1 MYKRQPPGGDRYLAA
16 VYPDAATAFD
26 YLPEE
31 CLICVSEA
39 GRVQEALKAF
49 VWQVKQD
56 VTASME
62 AGLMA
67 GAFGRLTLT
76 ENETA
81 AELEKFPVCQMESL
95 PTSRYLTAPQLL
107 LDIPAK
113 QLAKMCIRDRLAAAH
128 GLDETGHLAGAAAH
142 ESALETGHLEAI
154 QKTGG
159 DTHHVLGGG
168 AHLVADHIPAVIKA
182 DEVTGKRLHQTALH
196 VLVFTV
202 DDHAVGDA
210 AVELLHVARPQPHG
224 HGVGWVQQLRRDLTE
239 PSAGPH
245 LQTLHT

>member
-1 MYKRQPPGGDRYLAA
+1 MCIRDRYLAA

-26 YLPEE
+26 YLPED

-113 QLAKMCIRDRLAAAH
+113 QLASYGGSLETAAADIVH
-128 GLDETGHLAGAAAH
+128 YLTTGYGVLVLCGGEVRARNMQQLLREKKIPAALALDGTAVPQRGQVCITGGALSAGSEGPAPVSDTHLRAH
-142 ESALETGHLEAI
+142 E
-154 QKTGG
+154 
-159 DTHHVLGGG
+159 
-168 AHLVADHIPAVIKA
+168 
-182 DEVTGKRLHQTALH
+182 TA
-196 VLVFTV
+196 
-202 DDHAVGDA
+202 
-210 AVELLHVARPQPHG
+210 
-224 HGVGWVQQLRRDLTE
+224 
-239 PSAGPH
+239 
-245 LQTLHT
+245 

>member
-1 MYKRQPPGGDRYLAA
+1 MDAAARRLAKKESAAALRQRLEEDAAALRQGVTPPAGDRYLAA

-81 AELEKFPVCQMESL
+81 AELEKFPECRWRACL
-95 PTSRYLTAPQLL
+95 P
-107 LDIPAK
+107 
-113 QLAKMCIRDRLAAAH
+113 
-128 GLDETGHLAGAAAH
+128 AG
-142 ESALETGHLEAI
+142 I
-154 QKTGG
+154 
-159 DTHHVLGGG
+159 
-168 AHLVADHIPAVIKA
+168 
-182 DEVTGKRLHQTALH
+182 
-196 VLVFTV
+196 
-202 DDHAVGDA
+202 
-210 AVELLHVARPQPHG
+210 
-224 HGVGWVQQLRRDLTE
+224 
-239 PSAGPH
+239 
-245 LQTLHT
+245 